1 MTILDG
7 WISDLP
13 QQFQEK
19 DKIKVLVNAFARQME
34 EIDAALRQINEET
47 DISTATGVNLDRIG
61 DIVAMSRKDA
71 AYVLRS
77 ARKQMTDDVY
87 RAALRYKAIRNNTNC
102 TYSEIMDAMSLLW
115 DTDIVTYKEDP
126 ERPATICMILPT
138 VNVDA
143 IDPSVGRI
151 LSIKPSGVAMIY
163 FISYMAAVI
172 YAVAIETASMPSI
185 TMTTAFPLK
194 EATDASNVEISC
206 SIAVDGDEKFESFL
220 VQCKDLWYLD
230 GTYLL
235 DGERILD
242 AEIIEEAI

>member
-1 MTILDG
+1 MAILDG
-7 WISDLP
+7 WISDFP

-19 DKIKVLVNAFARQME
+19 YKIKVLINAFARQME
-34 EIDAALRQINEET
+34 EIDKVLRQINEET
-47 DISTATGVNLDRIG
+47 DIATATGINLDRIG

-77 ARKQMTDDVY
+77 AKKQMTDDIY

-138 VNVDA
+138 VGVDA

-163 FISYMAAVI
+163 FISYTMVI
-172 YAVAIETASMPSI
+172 YAVAVETASMPSI
-185 TMTTAFPLK
+185 IMTTVFPLK
-194 EATDASNVEISC
+194 EVTDASNVEISC
-206 SIAVDGDEKFESFL
+206 SIAVDGDEEFEAFL
-220 VQCKDLWYLD
+220 VQYKDLWYLD

-242 AEIIEEAI
+242 AGIIEEAI